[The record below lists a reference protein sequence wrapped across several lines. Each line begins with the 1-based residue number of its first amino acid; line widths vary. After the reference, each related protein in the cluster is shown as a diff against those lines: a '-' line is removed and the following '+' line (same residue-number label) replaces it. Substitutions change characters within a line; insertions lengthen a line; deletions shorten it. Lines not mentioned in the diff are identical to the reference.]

1 MKHYNVVIDGRNFN
15 DQPVKT
21 DKITYE
27 NIRKIAM
34 GMTVQ
39 LYDCTTVQL
48 YQIIL
53 IIITIVILNIII
65 KWLQYIYVNTKH

>member
-1 MKHYNVVIDGRNFN
+1 MKDYNVVIDGRNFN

>member
-1 MKHYNVVIDGRNFN
+1 MKDYHVVIDGRNFN

-53 IIITIVILNIII
+53 IIIIIVILNIII
-65 KWLQYIYVNTKH
+65 K

>member
-1 MKHYNVVIDGRNFN
+1 MKDYNVVIDGRNFN

-65 KWLQYIYVNTKH
+65 K